1 MKPILY
7 TPCSSNWVLS
17 DIIFVYMLEPSSI
30 SSVKTEN
37 LIQNAAG
44 SLAGRKLVNTAL
56 KRVIASNVLLLV
68 SAVVIAGS
76 LRYAIKRYKEI
87 RERKKAAVLSQIE
100 NKTGQPTIIIP
111 ALSRSQVEKPKPT
124 IICN

>member
-1 MKPILY
+1 MKPVLY

-17 DIIFVYMLEPSSI
+17 DIIFVYTLEPSSF
-30 SSVKTEN
+30 SSVQTEN
-37 LIQNAAG
+37 LIQKAAG
-44 SLAGRKLVNTAL
+44 SLAGRKLLSAAL
-56 KRVIASNVLLLV
+56 KRVVTSNVVFLV

-87 RERKKAAVLSQIE
+87 RERKKAAALSQME

-111 ALSRSQVEKPKPT
+111 TLSRSQVEKPKPT